1 MKKFVLIAL
10 LYLSAPTLDIANAQT
25 NSLKTLET
33 ELHQVSKN
41 RSSDFVISADGKR
54 LAYTIGEGVYD
65 PEMGLSEGWPKHRL
79 VVDGKAGKAY
89 PRIFDIQFSA
99 DSQRVGYLTDAFA
112 VVDSKEDQTFGPTAK
127 LADNQQIRELHSF
140 QFSPDSKSYAYAT
153 ASANADG
160 PSSIVLNGKKQKPY
174 AQVHGPLFSPDG
186 RRLAYSAR
194 TSNPWKELL
203 VLDGQKLP
211 AVGHLIQDG
220 NLKFSPDSSQLSF
233 QTHDTETKKSKLFL
247 IKDGKQIAAWLG
259 GDQARVFSPDSK
271 HFAYAVQTGQQEQ
284 AMQIDGTAGKPYQA
298 WRLYQTVF
306 SPDSRRFAFVVT
318 SFNPAERKGKNFVVV
333 DGKNGKPYH
342 EISLQDPV
350 FSADSKHIAYAA
362 YDGLSWFAVLD
373 GVEGPH
379 LKGVKDLQ
387 FNPANGQLAY
397 IVTKADKLGDKQCVN
412 YRGENGK
419 LYDQVTD
426 ITFSSDGS
434 LMAYAARNNKDK
446 SWRIVVNGKEGPSFD
461 FILVKGAID
470 EKTFKPLDQGSLRF
484 DHDNRLHFLAVRR
497 GRLYMVETMV
507 P

>member
-10 LYLSAPTLDIANAQT
+10 LYLCGPTVDIAIAQT
-25 NSLKTLET
+25 NSLKTFET

-54 LAYTIGEGVYD
+54 LAYTIGEGAYD

-79 VVDGKAGKAY
+79 IVDGKAGKAY
-89 PRIFDIQFSA
+89 PRIFDLQFSA
-99 DSQRVGYLTDAFA
+99 DSQRVGYLTDTLA
-112 VVDSKEDQTFGPTAK
+112 VVDGKEDQTFGPTAK

-140 QFSPDSKSYAYAT
+140 QFSPDSKSYAYVT

-160 PSSIVLNGKKQKPY
+160 PSFIVLNGKKQKPY

-186 RRLAYSAR
+186 KRFAYSAR

-203 VLDGQKLP
+203 VLDGQELP

-220 NLKFSPDSSQLSF
+220 NLKFSPDSTQLSF
-233 QTHDTETKKSKLFL
+233 QTHETETKKSKLFL
-247 IKDGKQIAAWLG
+247 IKDGKQIAAWPG

-271 HFAYAVQTGQQEQ
+271 HLAYAVQTGPQEK
-284 AMQIDGTAGKPYQA
+284 AMQVNGEAGKRYQA
-298 WRLYQTVF
+298 WGVSRAVY
-306 SPDSRRFAFVVT
+306 SPDSQRLAFIVR
-318 SFNPAERKGKNFVVV
+318 SFDPSQRKGQNFVVI
-333 DGKNGKPYH
+333 DGKSDKPYY
-342 EISLQDPV
+342 EISLQDPI
-350 FSADSKHIAYAA
+350 FSADSKHIAYAT
-362 YDGLSWFAVLD
+362 YDGSSWFAVLD
-373 GVEGPH
+373 GVEGAH
-379 LKGVKDLQ
+379 FKGVKDLQ

-461 FILVKGAID
+461 FILAKGAMD
-470 EKTFKPLDQGSLRF
+470 EKTFKPLDQSSLRF